1 MLCAY
6 LDAFS
11 GISGDML
18 VGALLDLGLDFTAFT
33 AAMASLELP
42 GCELRLGR
50 RELSGI
56 SAARFEVKVSQPQPE
71 RHLDEIRALI
81 ERGRFSDSI
90 KAAAIGIFSVLAE
103 AEAKIHNTTP
113 QQVHFHEVGAVDSI
127 IDIAGVAWC
136 LETLG
141 VGELLVSALPMGT
154 GFAKTRHGQIPIPAP
169 ATMQLLGGFNLKL
182 GDGEGEMVTPTGA
195 AVLKALAASAPIP
208 LPFAVQRIGYGAGSK
223 TFSDRP
229 NVLRILLGERIA
241 ALEADELLEIQTNID
256 DLNPQIYDHLCQRL
270 FAAGARDVTLTPAL
284 MKKGR
289 PAITVSVLAEAS
301 LREAIAAVLFDET
314 TTIGVRFHPVSRLK
328 LAREIREITT
338 RWGTIRVKV
347 SRREGRAATISP
359 EYDDC
364 RRAAVEHHVAL
375 RVVMQD
381 ATEAA
386 RAQLK

>member
-81 ERGRFSDSI
+81 ERGRFS
-90 KAAAIGIFSVLAE
+90 VLAE

-141 VGELLVSALPMGT
+141 VDEVLVSALPMGT

-182 GDGEGEMVTPTGA
+182 GEGEGEMVTPTGA

-347 SRREGRAATISP
+347 SRRGGRTATISP

-381 ATEAA
+381 AMEAA